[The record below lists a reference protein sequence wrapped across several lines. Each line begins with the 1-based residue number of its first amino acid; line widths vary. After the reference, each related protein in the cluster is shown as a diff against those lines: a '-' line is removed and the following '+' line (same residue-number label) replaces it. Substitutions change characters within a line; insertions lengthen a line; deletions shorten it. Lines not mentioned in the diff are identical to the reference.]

1 MESSRKVSVSDTS
14 TEGTSALGAL
24 QRLGNVHSQ
33 LCKSSET
40 LLSRADLNS
49 KRGSKTDMPPTPSK
63 KLVSTRRLLS
73 EQSKQTEAA
82 EKDGSRAT
90 SIREVSTEQEEPT
103 TSPKKMLK
111 LRSDGKLLSPKSTR
125 PATKAKPKGRRGSI
139 TSAPGLKSRIAII
152 RYGVDKD
159 SRNSIARKIQDILQ
173 GRRSLPLTNKD
184 TIPNSPQKPKEPP
197 KSMHPFF
204 LGRSARATDTAPSA
218 PYETR
223 HGKTAIDKSKTD
235 VLTISSP
242 SKAGL
247 LYRSSETTWADV
259 AGSFQRAPRLPGTL
273 ETVWPPQGMIH
284 VRPPTMSAGVETGLC
299 SESEMSTHERKLKNA
314 LTLIAESEEVLKRHR
329 NIIQDIHLKAGS
341 VEATVLRKPLRKVM
355 TGVELQRSVLK
366 NISCSS
372 LGSLV
377 DADPSEDEV
386 SSSKSQLKP
395 GKVPVHGGLARL
407 YQKIPDS
414 LTAFDRFECDSMDW
428 VHKYAPKQAKDV
440 LQQGREVFILRDWLK
455 SLTITA
461 VETLGGSKRS
471 RESSVVSRNPSG
483 TVKKRR
489 KRRAE
494 ALDGFVVSS
503 DEEAEE
509 MKEIPGPELNVS
521 AADGQFSWKKSV
533 IRAGDL
539 TQKQGEYER
548 LNNAVVISGPH
559 GCGKTAAVYA
569 VARELDFE
577 IFEINSG
584 SRRSGRDLIDKIG
597 DMTRNHL
604 VNRSQETKSKE
615 SAEEAEDALRMTESL
630 KHDIESGRQSTMQS
644 FFESKTGISK
654 VRGRPKK
661 RQPAQETKPKPTK
674 PKIQKQSVIL
684 LEEVD
689 VLFEEDKLFW
699 ATTLE
704 IITRSRRPLI
714 MTCTNE
720 SLLPLEEL
728 HLSAILRFVP
738 PPEPLATDYLLLLA
752 CNEGHLLSRD
762 SVSDLYRVK
771 HNDLRSSIAELNLY
785 CQMAIG
791 DTQGGLGWF
800 LIRSSQEQ
808 RPGKMQGALRVV
820 SEGSYPAG
828 IGWLSQDHRTYEL
841 DHTLEHETELLSELW
856 HGLGLDFADSDDF
869 IRQDAF
875 FSASE
880 PSQKHILADL
890 QIIDDAC
897 DALSVAD
904 ICSPLGLRR
913 DNSILL
919 DPGQPE
925 LPEKSRANYVEGATL
940 LQADYLEDFTG
951 TSTSLASTLRAL
963 AHRLLPASQPLT
975 STITSE
981 IPSLLQA
988 LRTPPPVTSHTLQ
1001 AAFTPLKPCII
1012 SAFAAPIST
1021 LVTDV
1026 APYIRSIIAFD
1037 LRLEEQRR
1045 QLEAASSDPRDGTN
1059 KKRTRTTRASR
1070 AALEGGAKATTRRE
1084 RWLPAQLDFGLVSR
1098 TGGLGWTECALRR
1111 VDHRPEDRCRREST
1125 GSAGDNEDQGDST
1138 GVNSDDACR
1147 ADGHR
1152 TIY

>member
-1 MESSRKVSVSDTS
+1 
-14 TEGTSALGAL
+14 
-24 QRLGNVHSQ
+24 
-33 LCKSSET
+33 
-40 LLSRADLNS
+40 
-49 KRGSKTDMPPTPSK
+49 
-63 KLVSTRRLLS
+63 
-73 EQSKQTEAA
+73 
-82 EKDGSRAT
+82 
-90 SIREVSTEQEEPT
+90 
-103 TSPKKMLK
+103 
-111 LRSDGKLLSPKSTR
+111 
-125 PATKAKPKGRRGSI
+125 
-139 TSAPGLKSRIAII
+139 
-152 RYGVDKD
+152 
-159 SRNSIARKIQDILQ
+159 
-173 GRRSLPLTNKD
+173 
-184 TIPNSPQKPKEPP
+184 
-197 KSMHPFF
+197 MHPFF

-218 PYETR
+218 PYETTD
-223 HGKTAIDKSKTD
+223 GKTTIDKSKT
-235 VLTISSP
+235 VVPGVSSP

-247 LYRSSETTWADV
+247 LCRSSETTWVDV

-273 ETVWPPQGMIH
+273 ETVWPPKGMIH

-299 SESEMSTHERKLKNA
+299 SESEMPTHERKLKDA
-314 LTLIAESEEVLKRHR
+314 LILIAESEEVLKRHR
-329 NIIQDIHLKAGS
+329 NIIQDIHMKKAGW
-341 VEATVLRKPLRKVM
+341 VEATVLRKPFRKVM

-366 NISCSS
+366 NISCNP

-377 DADPSEDEV
+377 DADRSEDEV
-386 SSSKSQLKP
+386 TSFKSQLKP
-395 GKVPVHGGLARL
+395 SKVPVHGGLARL

-440 LQQGREVFILRDWLK
+440 LQQGSEVFILRNWLK

-471 RESSVVSRNPSG
+471 PESSVVSRNPGG
-483 TVKKRR
+483 TVKRRR

-509 MKEIPGPELNVS
+509 MKEIPGLELNVS
-521 AADGQFSWKKSV
+521 AADGQSSWKKSV
-533 IRAGDL
+533 TRAGDL
-539 TQKQGEYER
+539 MQKHGEYGR
-548 LNNAVVISGPH
+548 LNNTVVISGPH

-577 IFEINSG
+577 IFEINPG

-604 VNRSQETKSKE
+604 VNRSEETKSKE

-630 KHDIESGRQSTMQS
+630 KKDIESGRQSTMQS
-644 FFESKTGISK
+644 FFESKKSISK
-654 VRGRPKK
+654 ARGRPEK
-661 RQPAQETKPKPTK
+661 RVHARETKPRPTK
-674 PKIQKQSVIL
+674 PRVQKQSVIL

-704 IITRSRRPLI
+704 MITRSRRPLI

-762 SVSDLYRVK
+762 SVSALYKVK
-771 HNDLRSSIAELNLY
+771 HNDLRSSITELNLY

-808 RPGKMQGALRVV
+808 CQDKMQGTLRVV

-828 IGWLSQDHRTYEL
+828 IGWLSQGHRTYEL
-841 DHTLEHETELLSELW
+841 DHTLELETELLSELW

-875 FSASE
+875 SSASE
-880 PSQKHILADL
+880 RSQKHILADL

-904 ICSPLGLRR
+904 ICSPLGLRW

-940 LQADYLEDFTG
+940 LQADHLEDFTG

-975 STITSE
+975 STITSQ

-1001 AAFTPLKPCII
+1001 AAFAPLKPSII

-1026 APYIRSIIAFD
+1026 APYIRSITAFD

-1084 RWLPAQLDFGLVSR
+1084 RWFPAQLDFGLVSR
-1098 TGGLGWTECALRR
+1098 TGDPGWTGPALRR
-1111 VDHRPEDRCRREST
+1111 ADHHPADRCRKGST
-1125 GSAGDNEDQGDST
+1125 GSAGDNED
-1138 GVNSDDACR
+1138 
-1147 ADGHR
+1147 
-1152 TIY
+1152 